1 MRSSRGYK
9 SMIFRW
15 LVRRGVR
22 LRYAICASTRRMARR
37 MRLREMVRANRLNQE
52 KVGEKDDDDDDDGA
66 MEM

>member
-1 MRSSRGYK
+1 
-9 SMIFRW
+9 
-15 LVRRGVR
+15 
-22 LRYAICASTRRMARR
+22 MARR